1 MQINRD
7 QAFQLLCE
15 WVKSESLRKHMFAV
29 EAAMRAYA
37 KKLGGDEEV
46 WGICGLLH
54 DLDYE
59 KYPIIDSVGQ
69 TGHPFEG
76 VKFLKEQGYPEEI
89 ITAILGH
96 ATYSNTPRI
105 SNMAKALYAVDEL
118 CGFVMAC
125 AYVRPTKLE
134 GMEPSSVKKKLKTKE
149 FAAKISREDIEKGIA
164 ELGVDKDEH
173 IKTVILALQG
183 KSKDLEFN

>member
-1 MQINRD
+1 MNKTRE
-7 QAFQLLCE
+7 QAYQLLCE
-15 WVKSESLRKHMFAV
+15 WVKSESLRKHMLAV

-37 KKLGGDEEV
+37 KKFGEDEET

-59 KYPIIDSVGQ
+59 KFPQVDPVAQ
-69 TGHPFEG
+69 TGHPFES
-76 VKFLKEQGYPEEI
+76 VKYFKEQDYPQDI
-89 ITAILGH
+89 IDAILGH
-96 ATYSNTPRI
+96 ATYSNTPRVTT
-105 SNMAKALYAVDEL
+105 MAKALYAVDEL

-134 GMEPSSVKKKLKTKE
+134 GMEASSVKKKLKNKE

-173 IKTVILALQG
+173 INTVICAKQG
-183 KSKDLEFN
+183 IAKELGF